1 MSSKEY
7 SRFSIVE
14 VALSSTMMREGSTPF
29 ASSQI
34 CMASPSVIVSPGPW
48 PPETTATQSGCAS
61 SQASAA
67 SRRLRRE
74 REGTSPCRPAPRT
87 TM

>member
-14 VALSSTMMREGSTPF
+14 VALSSTMMREGSMPL

-34 CMASPSVIVSPGPW
+34 GHGLALRHGLAGALAAGDHGDAVRVRLQPLERGV
-48 PPETTATQSGCAS
+48 
-61 SQASAA
+61 QAV
-67 SRRLRRE
+67 
-74 REGTSPCRPAPRT
+74 P
-87 TM
+87 